1 MPHRG
6 RLATLVVLN
15 EYPFRNLLYKA
26 SGKNDIPEELVDRID
41 DIPTHIAISNS
52 KRFTSGRDGS
62 KPSKVTMTMI
72 HNPSH
77 LESQNAISMGK
88 TRAKMDDFGA
98 NTEKKVVMNIQ
109 AHGDSAF
116 PGQGA
121 SYEALGLSKLPNFS
135 CGGTVHIITNNQV
148 GFTTEPTNYR
158 SFQHSSD
165 LVKPFEVPILRV
177 NSSDPVAVI
186 KACRFAVEYWSKYG
200 KDVMLDMIGYRYYG
214 HNEVDE
220 PSFTQPVMYK
230 KIREIPTPP
239 QQYQA

>member
-1 MPHRG
+1 
-6 RLATLVVLN
+6 
-15 EYPFRNLLYKA
+15 
-26 SGKNDIPEELVDRID
+26 
-41 DIPTHIAISNS
+41 
-52 KRFTSGRDGS
+52 
-62 KPSKVTMTMI
+62 
-72 HNPSH
+72 
-77 LESQNAISMGK
+77 MGK
-88 TRAKMDDFGA
+88 TKAKMDDFSA
-98 NTEKKVVMNIQ
+98 NPDNRTVLNIQ

-121 SYEALGLSKLPNFS
+121 SYEALALSKLPNFS
-135 CGGTVHIITNNQV
+135 CGGTIHIITNNQV

-158 SFQHSSD
+158 SFKNSSD

-186 KACRFAVEYWSKYG
+186 KACRFAIEYWSKYG

-230 KIREIPTPP
+230 KIKGMPTPP
-239 QQYQA
+239 

>member
-1 MPHRG
+1 
-6 RLATLVVLN
+6 
-15 EYPFRNLLYKA
+15 
-26 SGKNDIPEELVDRID
+26 
-41 DIPTHIAISNS
+41 
-52 KRFTSGRDGS
+52 
-62 KPSKVTMTMI
+62 
-72 HNPSH
+72 
-77 LESQNAISMGK
+77 MGK
-88 TRAKMDDFGA
+88 TRAKTDDFGA
-98 NTEKKVVMNIQ
+98 NEEKKVVMNIQ

-121 SYEALGLSKLPNFS
+121 SYEALALSKLPNFS

-158 SFQHSSD
+158 SFPHSSD

-239 QQYQA
+239 